1 MNYEL
6 VTRKIKQHEGLRLT
20 PYRDSVGKL
29 TIGYGLNLEEGI
41 TKNEAEYL
49 LNRRIEYA
57 LEDAKAIF
65 RNFETLSDARKA
77 ALVDMAYNLGRSR
90 LMQFIKLREA
100 VHSHLFNLAAEEM
113 LHSKWARQVGYR
125 ARDLADMMRRG

>member
-57 LEDAKAIF
+57 LDDAKAIF
-65 RNFETLSDARKA
+65 RNFENLSDARKA

-90 LMQFIKLREA
+90 LMQFVKLREA
-100 VHSHLFNLAAEEM
+100 VQSHLFNLAAEEM
-113 LHSKWARQVGYR
+113 LNSKWARQVGYR